1 MGRGAISKKALF
13 QPTLLF
19 SRTKKKLKIPVYVI
33 LKVPLCKYN
42 MADGRRKSP
51 NQYFKKKRRQIA
63 KAINRSE
70 KLVRNFL
77 KLGKKIGYRK

>member
-1 MGRGAISKKALF
+1 
-13 QPTLLF
+13 
-19 SRTKKKLKIPVYVI
+19 
-33 LKVPLCKYN
+33 

-70 KLVRNFL
+70 KLIRNFL
-77 KLGKKIGYRK
+77 KLGKK